1 MPNKIKSKRY
11 YRIEFSLASALSVS
25 GGLNIETDKDIAR
38 NGIGIPYIPASSLSG
53 IYRNLFDADT
63 IKKYF
68 DGIDETNN
76 KKDERNI
83 NYFDE
88 TDNKDKRNINFDNS
102 RIIVYDANIYNDDY
116 NISKRDCVGLDE
128 WKTSI
133 KGAKFDFEIIEPGVR
148 FITYIEQN
156 KFENDENIADVI
168 ADAWKEKEIKIG
180 GKISR
185 GLGCVNNV
193 NVKMREFSFKSN
205 DDIKSWLDFDIY
217 SDSLWE
223 KDVTIWGNENDNK
236 KHCTTGKKIEN
247 KINIKIYMKQL
258 SPITIRTYTTEV
270 GDNIPDYEQITYKR
284 EDSEKESTDIPVI
297 PGTSWAGAFRH
308 HMNKLG
314 LCDVKEY
321 FGYNDNK
328 NKKGKHS
335 LIYFSESEIKN
346 ANSKNVSRNA
356 IDRFTGGTVENALF
370 TEKMY
375 YGGET
380 SLEISFNKNCGEDFL
395 KSIAISIAD
404 IHNGFLSIGGE
415 TSVGHG
421 LFTLTKIECEN
432 KGINIDENNRNSIY
446 EWILNAVTYDEK
458 GE

>member
-25 GGLNIETDKDIAR
+25 GGLNIETDKDIVR

-53 IYRNLFDADT
+53 IYRNLFNSDT
-63 IKKYF
+63 VKKYF
-68 DGIDETNN
+68 DGIDETDDKNG
-76 KKDERNI
+76 
-83 NYFDE
+83 
-88 TDNKDKRNINFDNS
+88 KDKKSINFDNS
-102 RIIVYDANIYNDDY
+102 RIIVYDANICNDDY

-133 KGAKFDFEIIEPGVR
+133 KGAKFDFEIVEPGVR

-156 KFENDENIADVI
+156 KFEDNKNVADVI

-185 GLGCVNNV
+185 GFGRISNV
-193 NVKMREFSFKSN
+193 DVKMREFSFENNK
-205 DDIKSWLDFDIY
+205 DIENWLEFDIY
-217 SDSLWE
+217 KDSMWE
-223 KDVTIWGNENDNK
+223 KDVVIWGSENDNK
-236 KHCTTGKKIEN
+236 KHCTNGKKIEN
-247 KINIKIYMKQL
+247 KTNIKLYMKQS

-270 GDNIPDYEQITYKR
+270 GDNVPDYKQITYKR
-284 EDSEKESTDIPVI
+284 ADGEKETMDVPVI

-308 HMNKLG
+308 HISKLG
-314 LCDVKEY
+314 LCNVKEY
-321 FGYNDNK
+321 FGYNDKK

-335 LIYFSESEIKN
+335 LIYFSESEIKE
-346 ANSKNVSRNA
+346 AKSKNISRNA

-380 SLEISFNKNCGEDFL
+380 SLEISFNKNCSDDFL

-415 TSVGHG
+415 TSIGHG
-421 LFTLTKIECEN
+421 LFTLTKIECGSNE
-432 KGINIDENNRNSIY
+432 INIDKNNSNSIY
-446 EWILNAVTYDEK
+446 EWIFNAITCDEK